1 MQIVQANI
9 CGTFKV
15 TMELTFWE
23 LAGVGAV
30 LIIIILAS
38 NLTIYCM
45 NKKLVARL
53 ALNSERE
60 LAQIRN
66 QVSSLQKTVNMQQS
80 ALLRIKQ
87 QRK

>member
-1 MQIVQANI
+1 
-9 CGTFKV
+9 
-15 TMELTFWE
+15 MELSFFE

-66 QVSSLQKTVNMQQS
+66 QVSSLQKIVNMQQS